1 MLFTTFLV
9 SAASATDLGD
19 ITDFSGP
26 RFPRGTLEGAAGAVN
41 YYSFTLSEARDVGLG
56 LRQQETDADLILED
70 GSGVVLD
77 SSERSGTAN
86 EWLRE
91 TLLAGTYHVR
101 IEAQEAGVSE
111 YVFRYGVRAADPD
124 EVERLEEEAGQV
136 ESVLDSGTWE
146 SVSEGDTDL
155 PNDTSTPGR
164 VEVGGSAMGTV
175 GTAGDQDRF
184 AVELEAGRTYRF
196 DLTGSPGGGG
206 TLPDTFFRAIYDSEG
221 RYQPDSYNDDFE
233 GGRDS
238 RVTFT
243 ASESGTHYARV
254 SGDRNETGS
263 YTLSVT
269 DVTGQVEAVFV
280 PGPPETE
287 LESSPGQSTPGAGG
301 RANVSEGGTDL
312 PSTTSTTGRVEVGG
326 SVTGNIHIGANSDW
340 FGVELVAGKRYQ
352 IDLEGA
358 PTDRGTLTDPHLFS
372 IYNAAGNATGP
383 ADSNSGVGANARVI
397 YMPAE
402 DGTYFVRAAAWLLA
416 TGTYTLSVIELG
428 ANGVSE
434 ADTDFPEGIEGLST
448 SGRVEVGGSVT
459 GNINPG
465 TDSDWFRVWLVAGK
479 TYQIDLEGA
488 DTSRGTLANP
498 HLFHLY
504 DSSGTEIPNT
514 NNVAGGV
521 GKNARTIY
529 MPTENSTYFF
539 VRAAGFILDTGTYTL
554 SVRDLTPHLEGDTDL
569 ADDATTT
576 GKVVVDGLV
585 ARGTISEPVGPSS
598 RNFYTFDYDWFRVE
612 LKAGKTYRID
622 LEPVIRDRGDGTFEL
637 SLLPEIV
644 AIYYED
650 SDGDINFLHHTSD
663 RESSGPGYA
672 ARVEFT
678 PNASGTY
685 YISASGLGFTSGG
698 YELTVSDITQDDD
711 QHTDNRSTRGRVS
724 VGGEAKGR
732 IDSSGDVDWFS
743 VGLQAGKRYQID
755 LEGRATGRGSLYD
768 PWLRGIFDANGNE
781 IPGTRDDDGGQGY
794 NSRLTFTPNAD
805 GTYTL
810 SVKEAN

>member
-1 MLFTTFLV
+1 MRGEHRKNRGGGSSTTLRGAVSALGLLLFTTFLV
-9 SAASATDLGD
+9 SVASATDLGD

-164 VEVGGSAMGTV
+164 VEVGGSAMGTI

-243 ASESGTHYARV
+243 ASESGTYYARV
-254 SGDRNETGS
+254 SGDRDETGS

-287 LESSPGQSTPGAGG
+287 LESSPGQSTPGAGT
-301 RANVSEGGTDL
+301 RENVSEPDRRRTC
-312 PSTTSTTGRVEVGG
+312 PT
-326 SVTGNIHIGANSDW
+326 
-340 FGVELVAGKRYQ
+340 
-352 IDLEGA
+352 A
-358 PTDRGTLTDPHLFS
+358 PP
-372 IYNAAGNATGP
+372 P
-383 ADSNSGVGANARVI
+383 
-397 YMPAE
+397 
-402 DGTYFVRAAAWLLA
+402 
-416 TGTYTLSVIELG
+416 
-428 ANGVSE
+428 
-434 ADTDFPEGIEGLST
+434 
-448 SGRVEVGGSVT
+448 
-459 GNINPG
+459 
-465 TDSDWFRVWLVAGK
+465 
-479 TYQIDLEGA
+479 
-488 DTSRGTLANP
+488 
-498 HLFHLY
+498 
-504 DSSGTEIPNT
+504 
-514 NNVAGGV
+514 
-521 GKNARTIY
+521 
-529 MPTENSTYFF
+529 
-539 VRAAGFILDTGTYTL
+539 
-554 SVRDLTPHLEGDTDL
+554 
-569 ADDATTT
+569 
-576 GKVVVDGLV
+576 
-585 ARGTISEPVGPSS
+585 
-598 RNFYTFDYDWFRVE
+598 
-612 LKAGKTYRID
+612 
-622 LEPVIRDRGDGTFEL
+622 
-637 SLLPEIV
+637 
-644 AIYYED
+644 
-650 SDGDINFLHHTSD
+650 
-663 RESSGPGYA
+663 
-672 ARVEFT
+672 
-678 PNASGTY
+678 
-685 YISASGLGFTSGG
+685 
-698 YELTVSDITQDDD
+698 
-711 QHTDNRSTRGRVS
+711 RGR
-724 VGGEAKGR
+724 GR
-732 IDSSGDVDWFS
+732 
-743 VGLQAGKRYQID
+743 R
-755 LEGRATGRGSLYD
+755 GRFGHG
-768 PWLRGIFDANGNE
+768 
-781 IPGTRDDDGGQGY
+781 
-794 NSRLTFTPNAD
+794 
-805 GTYTL
+805 
-810 SVKEAN
+810 

>member
-41 YYSFTLSEARDVGLG
+41 YYSFTLSEARDVELG

-70 GSGVVLD
+70 GNGVVLG

-164 VEVGGSAMGTV
+164 VEVGGSAMGTI

-254 SGDRNETGS
+254 SGDRDETGS

-287 LESSPGQSTPGAGG
+287 LESFPGQSTPGAGT
-301 RANVSEGGTDL
+301 RANVSEPDGDDLPADSTTTGEVDVGGSVTGNIGFGSDGDWFRVELEADKRYQIDLEGTPTGRGTLADPFLFRINDADGNSIGGNTQDDDSGVGLNARRIFTPPADDTYFVWAVDAAGTGTGTYTLSVIYLGANGVSEGDTDL
-312 PSTTSTTGRVEVGG
+312 PTTPSTGRVEVGG
-326 SVTGNIHIGANSDW
+326 S
-340 FGVELVAGKRYQ
+340 
-352 IDLEGA
+352 
-358 PTDRGTLTDPHLFS
+358 
-372 IYNAAGNATGP
+372 ATGRIG
-383 ADSNSGVGANARVI
+383 SGG
-397 YMPAE
+397 
-402 DGTYFVRAAAWLLA
+402 DG
-416 TGTYTLSVIELG
+416 
-428 ANGVSE
+428 
-434 ADTDFPEGIEGLST
+434 
-448 SGRVEVGGSVT
+448 
-459 GNINPG
+459 
-465 TDSDWFRVWLVAGK
+465 DWFRVELEAGK
-479 TYQIDLEGA
+479 RYQIDLEGA
-488 DTSRGTLANP
+488 DTSRGSLEDPWLTGI
-498 HLFHLY
+498 Y
-504 DSSGTEIPNT
+504 DSSSTQISGTGDDD
-514 NNVAGGV
+514 GGEGFNSRLLFTPTANGTHYLEARSV
-521 GKNARTIY
+521 GT
-529 MPTENSTYFF
+529 S
-539 VRAAGFILDTGTYTL
+539 TGTYTL
-554 SVRDLTPHLEGDTDL
+554 SVVRDVTHLEGV
-569 ADDATTT
+569 
-576 GKVVVDGLV
+576 VVVDGPV
-585 ARGTISEPVGPSS
+585 ARGTISEPVGPSGGYYS
-598 RNFYTFDYDWFRVE
+598 FDYDWFAVE
-612 LKAGKTYRID
+612 
-622 LEPVIRDRGDGTFEL
+622 
-637 SLLPEIV
+637 
-644 AIYYED
+644 
-650 SDGDINFLHHTSD
+650 
-663 RESSGPGYA
+663 
-672 ARVEFT
+672 
-678 PNASGTY
+678 
-685 YISASGLGFTSGG
+685 
-698 YELTVSDITQDDD
+698 
-711 QHTDNRSTRGRVS
+711 
-724 VGGEAKGR
+724 
-732 IDSSGDVDWFS
+732 
-743 VGLQAGKRYQID
+743 LQAGPD
-755 LEGRATGRGSLYD
+755 LPDR
-768 PWLRGIFDANGNE
+768 P
-781 IPGTRDDDGGQGY
+781 
-794 NSRLTFTPNAD
+794 
-805 GTYTL
+805 
-810 SVKEAN
+810 